1 MATSF
6 TRLIYAMGFGAVMTV
21 GAAHADE
28 NALPPPLAQQ
38 LSALIQ
44 GSVGGNI
51 DPGIY
56 TLAVQNPGYSDEIA
70 CISVQFFGQADLV
83 EQQILAGISDPV
95 QRAAVST
102 AVSACSQKD
111 VAGGYGVAKTSFNQG
126 IVGGDVNTL
135 SNTQDVVS
143 PARP

>member
-1 MATSF
+1 MAASF
-6 TRLIYAMGFGAVMTV
+6 ARLIYAMGFGAILTV

-56 TLAVQNPGYSDEIA
+56 ALAAANPGFSDEIA
-70 CISVQFFGQADLV
+70 CISVQFFGQPDAIKA
-83 EQQILAGISDPV
+83 QILQNISDPG
-95 QRAAVST
+95 QQAAVVT

-111 VAGGYGVAKTSFNQG
+111 VAGGYGVAIASFNQG
-126 IVGGDVNTL
+126 IIGGDVNTL
-135 SNTQDVVS
+135 SNTQDNTSPVS
-143 PARP
+143 P

>member
-6 TRLIYAMGFGAVMTV
+6 TRLIYAIGFGAISTV

-51 DPGIY
+51 DPGIFA
-56 TLAVQNPGYSDEIA
+56 LAAQNAGYSDEIA
-70 CISVQFFGQADLV
+70 CISVQFFGQSEAI
-83 EQQILAGISDPV
+83 EQQILQGISDPE
-95 QRAAVST
+95 QQAAVST
-102 AVSACSQKD
+102 AVAACSQKD
-111 VAGGYGVAKTSFNQG
+111 VAGGYGVAIASFNQG
-126 IVGGDVNTL
+126 IIGGDVNTL
-135 SNTQDVVS
+135 SNTQDNTSPVS
-143 PARP
+143 P

>member
-1 MATSF
+1 MAASF
-6 TRLIYAMGFGAVMTV
+6 TRLIYAMGFGAVMTI

-44 GSVGGNI
+44 SSMGGNI

-56 TLAVQNPGYSDEIA
+56 VLAAQNPGYSDEIA
-70 CISVQFFGQADLV
+70 CISVQFFGQPDT
-83 EQQILAGISDPV
+83 ILQNINQNISDPE
-95 QRAAVST
+95 QQAAVST

-111 VAGGYGVAKTSFNQG
+111 VAGGYGVAIASFNQG
-126 IVGGDVNTL
+126 LIGGDVNTL
-135 SNTQDVVS
+135 SNTQDTTSPVS
-143 PARP
+143 P

>member
-44 GSVGGNI
+44 SSMGGNV

-56 TLAVQNPGYSDEIA
+56 ALAAQNPGYSDEIA
-70 CISVQFFGQADLV
+70 CISVQFFGQPETIEQNILQGVSDP
-83 EQQILAGISDPV
+83 EQQ
-95 QRAAVST
+95 AAVSS
-102 AVSACSQKD
+102 AVMACSQKD
-111 VAGGYGVAKTSFNQG
+111 VAGGYGVAIASFNQG
-126 IVGGDVNTL
+126 IIGGDVNTL
-135 SNTQDVVS
+135 SNTQDNTSPVS
-143 PARP
+143 P

>member
-1 MATSF
+1 MTTTF
-6 TRLIYAMGFGAVMTV
+6 TRLIYVMGFGALLTV

-44 GSVGGNI
+44 SSMGGNV

-56 TLAVQNPGYSDEIA
+56 ALAAQNPGYSDEIA
-70 CISVQFFGQADLV
+70 CISVQFFGQPDV
-83 EQQILAGISDPV
+83 IQQNIVQNISDPE
-95 QRAAVST
+95 QQAAVIT

-111 VAGGYGVAKTSFNQG
+111 VAGGYGVAITSFNQG
-126 IVGGDVNTL
+126 LVGGDVNTL
-135 SNTQDVVS
+135 SNTQDNTSPVS
-143 PARP
+143 P